1 LSLVISGVGDLR
13 QWWVGLV
20 GEAMISSDGGGEAM
34 LGSNGGGEQGQSIG
48 RIHHVSPNWG
58 KLFYLRMLLNK
69 VKGAT
74 GWESFK
80 EYDNVVYNTYKEACF
95 ARGLLDGDKEYI
107 DGIIKASEW
116 GMGEYLQK
124 HFVMLIMS
132 ESMSIPEVVWE
143 KTWRLLAEDVLEIER
158 QKRNNPELEL
168 SDTQRYNICLTY
180 IEDALL
186 SNSKSLKNIVNMPF
200 LDS

>member
-1 LSLVISGVGDLR
+1 
-13 QWWVGLV
+13 
-20 GEAMISSDGGGEAM
+20 
-34 LGSNGGGEQGQSIG
+34 
-48 RIHHVSPNWG
+48 
-58 KLFYLRMLLNK
+58 MLLNK

-158 QKRNNPELEL
+158 QKRNNTELEL
-168 SDTQRYNICLTY
+168 SDTQREKNLYKMLIVALRSKGEIVLNVASSEIA
-180 IEDALL
+180 ALL
-186 SNSKSLKNIVNMPF
+186 LDGGRTTHSWFAIPININEDSLCTITT
-200 LDS
+200 DSDLADLIHETKLIIWDEAPMV